1 MRLLSIIAA
10 RSTWLFPLTDLN
22 PRGRY
27 ILPIAR
33 SLPDKYKFAKYPE
46 KADEINLQ
54 EGLRFE
60 DGIFQSPRNEP
71 ITVSL
76 TIFNDGIVA
85 DTRSSTLDSDAF
97 LDDTLNW
104 ICTEY
109 KLTPYQEIV
118 RSKIYLSA
126 VHIHMDGSLNLL
138 NPNLEPFARQLSSK
152 VVGYDPVLFETF
164 GISFWKDP
172 KKTGPEFSFRLER
185 AETEPFSQQ
194 RYFSSAPLQTEAH
207 LELLEE
213 LERILTS

>member
-1 MRLLSIIAA
+1 MKLLSIIAA

-27 ILPIAR
+27 IHPVVKR
-33 SLPDKYKFAKYPE
+33 LPDRYEFVKYPE
-46 KADEINLQ
+46 ETEDVK
-54 EGLRFE
+54 EGAKFE
-60 DGIFQSPRNEP
+60 NGKFQTSRGHA

-76 TIFNDGIVA
+76 ALYEWGIVG
-85 DTRSSTLDSDAF
+85 DTRSSTTDSDEF
-97 LDDTLNW
+97 LDDMLNW
-104 ICTEY
+104 LCTEFG
-109 KLTPYQEIV
+109 LAPSQEMV
-118 RSKIYLSA
+118 RSKVYLSA

-152 VVGYDPVLFETF
+152 VVGYDPVMFETF
-164 GISFWKDP
+164 GIMFWKDP

-194 RYFSSAPLQTEAH
+194 RYFSSAPLQTETH